1 MNLQIC
7 IIVEPI
13 ILLGIRHTPS
23 APSPVSPIWFQRDR
37 HCPNF
42 PLRIG
47 ITAIR
52 TLEPPVQADIRAM
65 VGRTFDVRKDTPAF
79 DHCSDGEI
87 GGGRLEGG
95 SQLPVQRTVTYGDHR
110 FARHASRKGN
120 HAVRWRKEFFAFLH
134 VEIDSPMP

>member
-1 MNLQIC
+1 M
-7 IIVEPI
+7 
-13 ILLGIRHTPS
+13 
-23 APSPVSPIWFQRDR
+23 
-37 HCPNF
+37 
-42 PLRIG
+42 
-47 ITAIR
+47 IR

-95 SQLPVQRTVTYGDHR
+95 SQLPVQRTVTYGNHR
-110 FARHASRKGN
+110 FACHASRKGN